1 MSSLPILLVA
11 YFFSAVEIAWS
22 YAWLV
27 LPLSLAAWLLLFV
40 PSEKW
45 ATLRSSIAAAFNPRP
60 ARVTL
65 DKRVAAY
72 SR

>member
-1 MSSLPILLVA
+1 MSSLPILIVA
-11 YFFSAVEIAWS
+11 YFFSAVELAWS

-27 LPLSLAAWLLLFV
+27 LPLSVAAWLLLFV

-45 ATLRSSIAAAFNPRP
+45 ASIRSSIANAFGPRT

-65 DKRVAAY
+65 DKRVAAF